1 MRVHFTMYVPGFGLV
16 AGFFCERT
24 GKYIAP
30 DGCLGE
36 WRENTLAALYRK
48 IAETRGG
55 AIG

>member
-16 AGFFCERT
+16 AGFFCERA

-48 IAETRGG
+48 IAEVRGG